1 MITRTLASTS
11 FRDPAGFMFEDDGKL
26 FRQVN
31 QSYREDYD
39 RLIES
44 GLYDDLTASGLLV
57 SHEEVDAAGP
67 VPETAYKV
75 VAPQS
80 IELISYPYEW
90 CFGQLRDAAL
100 LTLEIQRRALS
111 RGMSLKD
118 ASAYNVQFHQGRA
131 TFIDTLSFETYRE
144 GGPWVAYRQFCQ
156 HFLAPLALMSLV
168 DGSLNQ
174 LCRTNIDGV
183 PLDLAS
189 RLLPYRS
196 RVRPGLALHVHMH
209 AKMDRSAAG
218 KPPASGSRS
227 SGPRKFSRAAL
238 LGLIDHLEST
248 VKRLR
253 DRPARPV
260 WIDYYQDNTYT
271 EESIAVK
278 ERLVAGCL
286 DRAEPGRV
294 WDFGANTGRFSRIAS
309 DRSISTIAFDVDVD
323 CVEAN
328 YQEVKRK
335 AERCLLPLQLD
346 LFNPSPASGWAN
358 RERASIFD
366 RGAPDLVLALALIH
380 HLAFTGNLPL
390 ESIAGFFEGV
400 APWLVIEFVPPDDPQ
415 VARLSH
421 AADGVHHRYDREHF
435 ESCFSRRFD
444 MISREPIMDSGR
456 ILYLFRRRS
465 G

>member
-1 MITRTLASTS
+1 MITQPLASTS

-39 RLIES
+39 RLMRS
-44 GLYDDLTASGLLV
+44 GLYDELTSSGLLIP
-57 SHEEVDAAGP
+57 HEEVDAAGP
-67 VPETAYKV
+67 APEAAYKV
-75 VAPQS
+75 VAPQP

-90 CFGQLRDAAL
+90 CFSQLQDAAL
-100 LTLEIQRRALS
+100 LTLEVQRRALAV
-111 RGMSLKD
+111 GMSLKD
-118 ASAYNVQFHQGRA
+118 ANAYNVQFHQGRPIL
-131 TFIDTLSFETYRE
+131 IDTLSFESYRE
-144 GGPWVAYRQFCQ
+144 GEPWVAYRQFCQ

-168 DGSLNQ
+168 DGRLNQ

-189 RLLPYRS
+189 RLLPRWS
-196 RVRPGLALHVHMH
+196 RLRPGLALHVHLH
-209 AKMDRSAAG
+209 ARMDRSTSQKPKAA
-218 KPPASGSRS
+218 SVR
-227 SGPRKFSRAAL
+227 RFSRTAL

-253 DRPARPV
+253 DRPARRG
-260 WIDYYQDNTYT
+260 WLEYYHDNTYT
-271 EESIAVK
+271 AESIDVK

-286 DRAEPGRV
+286 DRVDPDLV
-294 WDFGANTGRFSRIAS
+294 WDFGANTGRFSRVAS
-309 DRSISTIAFDVDVD
+309 DRSISTVAFDVDVD

-328 YQEVKRK
+328 YREVKRK
-335 AERCLLPLQLD
+335 GERRLLPLQLD

-358 RERASIFD
+358 RERSSVFD
-366 RGAPDLVLALALIH
+366 RGNPDLILALALIH

-390 ESIAGFFEGV
+390 ESIAGFFEGL

-415 VARLSH
+415 VARLRH
-421 AADGVHHRYDREHF
+421 AADGVHHPYDQGHF
-435 ESCFSRRFD
+435 EACFSRRFE
-444 MISREPIMDSGR
+444 MISREPILDSGR